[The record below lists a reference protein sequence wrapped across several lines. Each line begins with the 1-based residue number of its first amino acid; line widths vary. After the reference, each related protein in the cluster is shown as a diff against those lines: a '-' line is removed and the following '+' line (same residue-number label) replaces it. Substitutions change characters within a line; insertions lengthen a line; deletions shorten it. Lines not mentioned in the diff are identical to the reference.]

1 MSNYRLI
8 PTDLSLAHALAR
20 LGLGINIAAHGLAR
34 IGDISGFAAS
44 MEKMFA
50 ASWLPSFAVKAMG
63 YCIPPSEL
71 TIGILLILGLFL
83 RPVLVIGTLLLYLL
97 TFGSTL
103 IQQWEVAGLQ
113 LIYIGLY
120 SVLLATAGF
129 DRFSVE
135 AWRARTRSNLR
146 S

>member
-1 MSNYRLI
+1 MNDHRLI

-20 LGLGINIAAHGLAR
+20 LGLGINIATHGLAR

-44 MEKMFA
+44 TEKMFA
-50 ASWLPSFAVKAMG
+50 ASWLPSVAVKAMG

-83 RPVLVIGTLLLYLL
+83 RPVLVVGILLLYLL

>member
-1 MSNYRLI
+1 MSNYHL
-8 PTDLSLAHALAR
+8 TSSDLSLAHALAR
-20 LGLGINIAAHGLAR
+20 LGLGINIATHGLAR

-50 ASWLPSFAVKAMG
+50 ASWLPSVAVRAMA
-63 YCIPPSEL
+63 YCIPPFEL

-83 RPVLVIGTLLLYLL
+83 RPVLVVGILFLYLL

-103 IQQWEVAGLQ
+103 IQQWDVAGLQ
-113 LIYIGLY
+113 LIYIALY
-120 SVLLATAGF
+120 SVLLGTAGF

-135 AWRARTRSNLR
+135 AWRARAQPNLR

>member
-1 MSNYRLI
+1 MNDYRLI
-8 PTDLSLAHALAR
+8 PIDLSLAHALAR
-20 LGLGINIAAHGLAR
+20 LGLGINIATHGLAR

-44 MEKMFA
+44 TEKMFA
-50 ASWLPSFAVKAMG
+50 ASWLPTVSVRVMG

-71 TIGILLILGLFL
+71 TIGMLLILGLFL
-83 RPVLVIGTLLLYLL
+83 RPALIVGILLLYLL
-97 TFGSTL
+97 TFGSSL

-129 DRFSVE
+129 DRFSVD
-135 AWRARTRSNLR
+135 AWRARILKGS
-146 S
+146 